1 MPLPPVPIE
10 PDCPYNATFIAGAPV
25 SLAAGD
31 NITLSS
37 INSNTDGFIPTTGGI
52 RIQNAGTYM
61 VFYTVQIP
69 AGEPINTRLM
79 LTLDGGNIASSAVDV
94 VTEATD
100 GTTAYTMQAI
110 IQAGDNSLLN
120 LVTQG
125 PLAISSASSANLV
138 TLSILQIC

>member
-37 INSNTDGFIPTTGGI
+37 ISTDTPGFIPTTGGI

-69 AGEPINTRLM
+69 ASEPINTRLM